1 MKNAWHKTYFLI
13 GLGLF
18 LFIFILHT
26 PRYVFANEHI
36 EQIQNQ
42 IQSSQGLL
50 QDLDKEISEYQK
62 QLNQISGERRTLET
76 AVRQLDTT
84 DKRLQTAI
92 RSTTL
97 QIEDTEKNIEFL
109 DLTIGDL
116 EEKID
121 RNKILISR
129 YIREMHVAES
139 RPIVFAML
147 QERELRSM
155 IQTVGVYNRLQHVF
169 SQEIQEFT
177 SRQIELG
184 ATKQTKEQEAQK
196 FVELVE
202 EQRVEKKAIEQNK
215 KEKDGLLKET
225 KSEESEYQKIV
236 NEKIALKKQFED
248 SLQDLESQLQ
258 YILNPSAYPEPA
270 FGVFN
275 WPLRYVLIT
284 QPFGLTPDSKRLY
297 SYRTG
302 AWAGRHTGVDFRAN
316 GDNVYAMGVGT
327 VVDFGNTDLDCPRAS
342 FGGWM
347 LIRYD
352 NGLSS
357 IYSHLSSFT
366 AQKGQRVDNNTIV
379 AISGNTGYST
389 GPHLDLKIVPS
400 DAVSVETWPS
410 KGCPGKN
417 YRTPLVAGSTYFD
430 PLGYLPRATQDM
442 FK

>member
-1 MKNAWHKTYFLI
+1 MYARMFTIACLCLAFFFSKA
-13 GLGLF
+13 
-18 LFIFILHT
+18 
-26 PRYVFANEHI
+26 VFANEQV

-42 IQSSQGLL
+42 IQSSQSLL
-50 QDLDKEISEYQK
+50 QDLDKEISEYQN
-62 QLNQISGERRTLET
+62 QLNQISGERRTLES

-84 DKRLQTAI
+84 DKKLQTAI

-97 QIEDTEKNIEFL
+97 RIEDAEKNIEFL
-109 DLTIGDL
+109 DLTIGEL
-116 EEKID
+116 EEKIQ
-121 RNKILISR
+121 RNKILISQ
-129 YIREMHVAES
+129 YIREIHAAES
-139 RPIVFAML
+139 QPVIFAVL

-155 IQTVGVYNRLQHVF
+155 IQTVGVYSRLQHVF
-169 SQEIQEFT
+169 SQEIEEFT
-177 SRQIELG
+177 NRQVELG
-184 ATKQTKEQEAQK
+184 AARKTKEQEAER
-196 FVELVE
+196 FALLVE
-202 EQRVEKKAIEQNK
+202 EQRAEKKAIEQNK
-215 KEKDGLLKET
+215 KEKDSLLKET
-225 KSEESEYQKIV
+225 KSEESEYQRIV

-258 YILNPSAYPEPA
+258 YILNPSAYPAPA
-270 FGVFN
+270 FGIFD

-284 QPFGLTPDSKRLY
+284 QPFGLTPHSERLY

-302 AWAGRHTGVDFRAN
+302 AWSGRHTGVDFRAN
-316 GDNVYAMGVGT
+316 GDNVYAMGPGT

-357 IYSHLSSFT
+357 IYSHLASFT
-366 AQKGQRVDNNTIV
+366 AQKGQRVDNNTVV

-389 GPHLDLKIVPS
+389 GPHLDVKIVPT